1 MLDFLFIAVDEF
13 PTSPILDTLL
23 SDRLEAML
31 CSADTGVDSDDTEDT
46 ISSSPILCDNKG
58 FNNLHRAAL
67 FTIVRELTGNDSI

>member
-13 PTSPILDTLL
+13 PTSPKLDTRL
-23 SDRLEAML
+23 SDRFEEML

-58 FNNLHRAAL
+58 FNNLHRARL
-67 FTIVRELTGNDSI
+67 FPIVRELGDDESI

>member
-1 MLDFLFIAVDEF
+1 MLNFLFIAVDEF
-13 PTSPILDTLL
+13 PTSPTLDTRL

-46 ISSSPILCDNKG
+46 ISSSPILWDNKG

-67 FTIVRELTGNDSI
+67 FSILRELADNESI

>member
-1 MLDFLFIAVDEF
+1 MLDFLFRAVDEF
-13 PTSPILDTLL
+13 LTSAKLDTRL

-46 ISSSPILCDNKG
+46 ISSSPILWDNKG

-67 FTIVRELTGNDSI
+67 FPILRELPDNESI